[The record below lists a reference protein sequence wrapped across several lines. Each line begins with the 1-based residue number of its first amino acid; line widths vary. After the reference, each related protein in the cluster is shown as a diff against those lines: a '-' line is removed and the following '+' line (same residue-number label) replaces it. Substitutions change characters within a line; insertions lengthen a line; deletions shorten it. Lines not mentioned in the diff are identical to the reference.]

1 MRRSAPGRESSVA
14 RQVLVLQV
22 LMVLVVV
29 VVAVGLATYN
39 ARRDSRDH
47 ARDQA
52 VAVAESVADSPV
64 VRTTLAGGGPCDVLQ
79 PYAEAVRQDT
89 HVDFVVVMRLDRTR
103 CTHPN
108 PKEIGGHFI
117 GDLGSAPRGGI
128 FTQEYTGTLGPSER
142 AVVPVRASETD
153 RTVVAM
159 VSVGIKLD
167 QIDSRLRRSLAGIGL
182 AALAVLALG
191 VGGAGLINRRLRRQT
206 HGMGEREITRMYEY
220 YRAVLHAVREGLLL
234 LDSEGRVQLAND
246 EARRLLSLPDDVLG
260 RPVTDLGL
268 PPGLVAAVT
277 GDTAEADD
285 IYVTGDH
292 VLVVS
297 SSPAFW
303 GGKDVGAVVTLRDR
317 TELIDVTGELD
328 VVRGLSESLRS
339 QNHEAANRL
348 HTVVSLIEM
357 GRPEDAVA
365 FATEELHVAQQLTD
379 QVVGAVEEPVLAALL
394 LGKTAQAAER
404 GIDLSVH
411 GELRAGR
418 LPVEP
423 RDLVTVVGNLL
434 DNAMDAVAGLE
445 DRRVEVRLSGDDHLV
460 TVVVGD
466 SGPGIPPDDAE
477 HVLERGWTTKT
488 SGSGIGLALVG
499 QVARR
504 SGGTVDVGTSPLG
517 GARFTVTLGSE
528 ALAPERPAA
537 VRGTP

>member
-1 MRRSAPGRESSVA
+1 VA

-52 VAVAESVADSPV
+52 VAVAESVADSPA
-64 VRTTLAGGGPCDVLQ
+64 VRSVFGGADPCSVLQ
-79 PYAEAVRQDT
+79 PYAEAVRKDT
-89 HVDFVVVMRLDRTR
+89 HVDFVVVMQLDRTR

-108 PKEIGGHFI
+108 PAEIGKHFI
-117 GDLGSAPRGGI
+117 GDLGSAPRGEV

-142 AVVPVRASETD
+142 AVVPVRASD
-153 RTVVAM
+153 ADPTVVAL
-159 VSVGIKLD
+159 VSVGIKL
-167 QIDSRLRRSLAGIGL
+167 QKIDSRLRRSLVGIGL

-191 VGGAGLINRRLRRQT
+191 LGGAGLINRRLRRQT

-246 EARRLLSLPDDVLG
+246 EARRLLSLPGDVLG
-260 RPVTDLGL
+260 RPVSDLGL
-268 PPGLVAAVT
+268 PPGLVATVT
-277 GDTAEADD
+277 GDTAESDD

-297 SSPAFW
+297 SSPAYW

-328 VVRGLSESLRS
+328 VVRALSESLRS

-365 FATEELHVAQQLTD
+365 FATEELHVAQALTD

-404 GIDLSVH
+404 GIELTVD
-411 GELRAGR
+411 GDLRAGSG
-418 LPVEP
+418 PVEP

-434 DNAMDAVAGLE
+434 DNAMDAVAGQE
-445 DRRVEVRLSGDDHLV
+445 DRRVEVQVSGDQQV
-460 TVVVGD
+460 ITVVVDD
-466 SGPGIPPDDAE
+466 SGPGVPPGDVE
-477 HVLERGWTTKT
+477 RVLQRGWSTKA

-504 SGGTVDVGTSPLG
+504 SGGTVDVGTSPMG
-517 GARFTVTLGSE
+517 GARLTVTLGSTPGT
-528 ALAPERPAA
+528 AKVGAPATTDGAR
-537 VRGTP
+537 